1 MPNRAAMARTPFG
14 TGLGEVLVTFSG
26 QGACL
31 RCSDSGETA
40 ALVPADNLA
49 PDKWQ
54 ASACSGDQI
63 PSFYPAGSS

>member
-1 MPNRAAMARTPFG
+1 
-14 TGLGEVLVTFSG
+14 VLVTFSG